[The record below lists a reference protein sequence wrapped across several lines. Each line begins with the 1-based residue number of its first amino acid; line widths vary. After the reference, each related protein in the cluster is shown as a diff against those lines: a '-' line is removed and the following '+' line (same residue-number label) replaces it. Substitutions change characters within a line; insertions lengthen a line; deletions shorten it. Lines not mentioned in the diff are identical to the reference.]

1 MSAYAFH
8 IFSCTFQ
15 EQNQSSVKQIF
26 KARLTQLLYTEEAKI
41 FLLCC
46 FYKEIVFHLAFFHP
60 KNKYLKVPHQEGYT
74 RDLQR
79 VFSHL
84 SLSIG
89 LFGREPFNCASK
101 QIIICINV
109 LIYSHIWEAFGPSR
123 LLFLILV
130 QIKSSKLAHSTRLK
144 GIHCT
149 TLGML
154 WFQRQDLM

>member
-1 MSAYAFH
+1 MFH

-15 EQNQSSVKQIF
+15 EQTF
-26 KARLTQLLYTEEAKI
+26 FTKADFSGPSYAAALHWRGRD
-41 FLLCC
+41 FLLSC

-60 KNKYLKVPHQEGYT
+60 KNKCMSQGPSSRGLHKRPAQT
-74 RDLQR
+74 

-84 SLSIG
+84 SLTIG
-89 LFGREPFNCASK
+89 LFGQEPFNCASK
-101 QIIICINV
+101 QIIICINM

-144 GIHCT
+144 GIHCA

-154 WFQRQDLM
+154 WFQRQDLI